1 MSHLIFTPPL
11 TPLPRAITVVGVRG
25 IPSIGTLN
33 TAVITNSR
41 AEAKAF
47 SMELSFLR
55 NKLVT
60 IPRTALLRININTR
74 GLVSEERDEAENA
87 LIRSPWK
94 YFRSTDL
101 P

>member
-1 MSHLIFTPPL
+1 M
-11 TPLPRAITVVGVRG
+11 VGVRG

-47 SMELSFLR
+47 RMELSFLR

>member
-1 MSHLIFTPPL
+1 M
-11 TPLPRAITVVGVRG
+11 VGVRG

-60 IPRTALLRININTR
+60 IPRTALLRISINTS
-74 GLVSEERDEAENA
+74 GLVNEERDEAENA
-87 LIRSPWK
+87 LIRSP
-94 YFRSTDL
+94 
-101 P
+101 

>member
-1 MSHLIFTPPL
+1 M
-11 TPLPRAITVVGVRG
+11 TVVGVRG

-47 SMELSFLR
+47 RMELSFLR

-60 IPRTALLRININTR
+60 IPRTALFRINVNTR
-74 GLVSEERDEAENA
+74 GWVSEDREEAEKA

-94 YFRSTDL
+94 
-101 P
+101 

>member
-1 MSHLIFTPPL
+1 M
-11 TPLPRAITVVGVRG
+11 TVVGVRG

-60 IPRTALLRININTR
+60 IPRTALFRININTR
-74 GLVSEERDEAENA
+74 GLFSEERDEAENA
-87 LIRSPWK
+87 LISSPCK
-94 YFRSTDL
+94 CFRSTCL
-101 P
+101 V

>member
-1 MSHLIFTPPL
+1 MENTGS
-11 TPLPRAITVVGVRG
+11 LPRATTVVDVRG
-25 IPSIGTLN
+25 IPSIETLS

-60 IPRTALLRININTR
+60 IPRTALFRISINTR
-74 GLVSEERDEAENA
+74 GLFSEARDEAENT
-87 LIRSPWK
+87 LMRSP
-94 YFRSTDL
+94 
-101 P
+101 

>member
-1 MSHLIFTPPL
+1 MSYLIFTPPL

-60 IPRTALLRININTR
+60 MPRTALLRININTR

-94 YFRSTDL
+94 YFTSTDL